1 MIGDPE
7 RARRGRSRGDRLTRD
22 RLQACYTRMTRTIYP
37 HGGPV
42 QLAENVW
49 QVTGSLKIPVPRNMT
64 VVRSPAGELL
74 LYSVIAM
81 EEGGMAELEALGR
94 PRFMVIPHRRHQMD
108 APFYAAR
115 YPELRILAPDPT
127 RVPGVSVAG
136 GLDELRGVGVE
147 AFVLPGNDHEDVVMD
162 IPFGDGRAL
171 CVCESLGNVAM
182 SGLLSLVF
190 RVLGPPGGGFG
201 VARAVRIREIP
212 DRSQLRA
219 WLRSQA
225 ERTDVR
231 ALLFGHGTP
240 ITADVPGA
248 LARAATQV

>member
-1 MIGDPE
+1 MPE
-7 RARRGRSRGDRLTRD
+7 STAHP
-22 RLQACYTRMTRTIYP
+22 IYS

-42 QLAENVW
+42 PLAENVW

-64 VVRSPAGELL
+64 IVRSPQGELI

-81 EEGGMAELEALGR
+81 NAGGMAELEALGR

-115 YPELRILAPDPT
+115 YPDLRILAPEPA
-127 RVPGVSVAG
+127 RVHGVTVAG
-136 GLDELRGVGVE
+136 GLAELRAVGIE

-162 IPFGDGRAL
+162 IPFGGARAL
-171 CVCESLGNVAM
+171 CVCESLNNVKM
-182 SGLLSLVF
+182 SGVLSLLL
-190 RVLGPPGGGFG
+190 RALGPPGGGFG

-212 DRSQLRA
+212 DRSSLRS

-225 ERTDVR
+225 ERTDLR
-231 ALLFGHGTP
+231 ALLFGHGAP
-240 ITADVPGA
+240 ITHDVPAA

>member
-1 MIGDPE
+1 MPDAMLHP
-7 RARRGRSRGDRLTRD
+7 
-22 RLQACYTRMTRTIYP
+22 IYS

-42 QLAENVW
+42 PLAENVW

-64 VVRSPAGELL
+64 IVRGAQGELV

-81 EEGGMAELEALGR
+81 NAGGMGELEALGR
-94 PRFMVIPHRRHQMD
+94 PCVMVIPHRRHQMD

-115 YPELRILAPDPT
+115 YPELRIVAPDPT
-127 RVPGVSVAG
+127 RVHGVTVHG
-136 GLDELRGVGVE
+136 GLEELRTLGIE

-171 CVCESLGNVAM
+171 CVCESLGNVKM
-182 SGLLSLVF
+182 SGVLSLLF
-190 RVLGPPGGGFG
+190 RALGPPGGGFG
-201 VARAVRIREIP
+201 VARAVRLREIP
-212 DRSQLRA
+212 ERSRLRA

-225 ERTDVR
+225 ERSDLR
-231 ALLFGHGTP
+231 ALLFGHGAP
-240 ITADVPGA
+240 ITHDVPAA